1 LLEVSVVKARGLAGV
16 EGPLEIPSPEK
27 TLSVSPYI
35 LAWFVCVVSAAANS
49 GSIALRKLLI
59 DVAVDMSGFSLGN
72 CGELSTTTGI
82 GSFSGAGFLR
92 RRKKDDFCFK
102 AGRCGSSSGIGGGTT
117 TFGFAEVAETV
128 EAVSE
133 VKNVGSS
140 VLGFE
145 GE

>member
-1 LLEVSVVKARGLAGV
+1 MGLCFAGV
-16 EGPLEIPSPEK
+16 VGPVEIPSPEK
-27 TLSVSPYI
+27 TLSVSPYN
-35 LAWFVCVVSAAANS
+35 LPWVACVVSAAANS

-59 DVAVDMSGFSLGN
+59 DVAVEMSGFSLGN

-92 RRKKDDFCFK
+92 RRKKDDFCFN
-102 AGRCGSSSGIGGGTT
+102 AGRCNSSFGIDGGIT
-117 TFGFAEVAETV
+117 TFGFAEVVEAV

-133 VKNVGSS
+133 PKNVGSS
-140 VLGFE
+140 ELGFE